1 VSRILSWPRRFDNF
15 FFWVFFFWVALPGM
29 NNAKFAPVIAEPLKL
44 KSGHADMEQWKNFLL
59 NISNYF

>member
-1 VSRILSWPRRFDNF
+1 MRC
-15 FFWVFFFWVALPGM
+15 ALLAGM
-29 NNAKFAPVIAEPLKL
+29 NNAKFALVIAEPLKV